1 VIDIIS
7 IYINS
12 QFAVIYLLLFSRCLQ
27 RNAKHNREKAKSLG
41 KSFTDIGIFCL
52 NNDEVLR
59 RRTTDRVGAIV
70 LFFLCNLLK
79 MSKADRAS
87 GQPSAINIV
96 FVGFIAVAILFA
108 GYTGKMEAVTK
119 ASFDSAK
126 TAVNLAIDLI
136 GVMALWLG
144 LVRVLEAG
152 GLMYSLANILKPL
165 MVKLFPDVPPT
176 HPAMGAMI
184 LNISANMLGLGN
196 AATPFGIKAMVE
208 LNKLN
213 PLKGTATNAMCLFLA
228 INTSSVV
235 LFPLG
240 VIGVRAA
247 ANSSNPAAIFLPTLL
262 ATICS
267 TIVGVSVASWL
278 GRRDQPGLESSPPEV
293 ESVNESSPEELE
305 IDSSDNQGEEVEESD
320 YSHLIYPTGR
330 ASQIIAWLFAIAFGG
345 TIVYGVIRSGNL
357 GDFFNQD
364 FISHWLMPILILLI
378 ITYGVGRGV
387 KVYEA
392 VTEGAKQGF
401 DIAIRIIPFLVAI
414 LVAIGMFRASG
425 AMEVVTNLL
434 SPLTN
439 LIGMPAEV
447 LPMALLRPLSGG
459 GAFGIMSELIER
471 SPDSY
476 TAFVASTMMGST
488 DTTFYVLAVYFGAVG
503 ITRIRHALTAGLLAD
518 ATGILAACI
527 FSSLF
532 THGH

>member
-1 VIDIIS
+1 M
-7 IYINS
+7 S
-12 QFAVIYLLLFSRCLQ
+12 QANQPS
-27 RNAKHNREKAKSLG
+27 EK
-41 KSFTDIGIFCL
+41 
-52 NNDEVLR
+52 
-59 RRTTDRVGAIV
+59 
-70 LFFLCNLLK
+70 
-79 MSKADRAS
+79 
-87 GQPSAINIV
+87 PSAINLV

-108 GYTGKMEAVTK
+108 GYTGKMEEITQ
-119 ASFDSAK
+119 ASFESAK
-126 TAVNLAIDLI
+126 TAVNLAIGLI

-152 GLMYSLANILKPL
+152 GLMYTLANILKPL

-228 INTSSVV
+228 INTSSVA

-247 ANSSNPAAIFLPTLL
+247 ANSSNPAAIYLPTLL

-267 TIVGVSVASWL
+267 TVVGVSVASWL
-278 GRRDQPGLESSPPEV
+278 GRRAKRSLESGSQEV
-293 ESVNESSPEELE
+293 ESVNESSPEEGE
-305 IDSSDNQGEEVEESD
+305 IDSSDNQVEESD
-320 YSHLIYPTGR
+320 YSHLLYPTGKG
-330 ASQIIAWLFAIAFGG
+330 SQIIAWSFLLGFAG
-345 TIVYGVIRSGNL
+345 TIVYGVIRSDNL

-364 FISHWLMPILILLI
+364 FISHWLMPILMLLI

-425 AMEVVTNLL
+425 AMEIVSNLL

-447 LPMALLRPLSGG
+447 LPMAILRPLSGG
-459 GAFGIMSELIER
+459 GAFGIMSELVER

-476 TAFVASTMMGST
+476 SAFVASTMMGST
-488 DTTFYVLAVYFGAVG
+488 ETTFYVLAVYFGAVG
-503 ITRIRHALTAGLLAD
+503 ITSIRHALVAALLAD
-518 ATGILAACI
+518 ATGLLAACI
-527 FSSLF
+527 LSSLF
-532 THGH
+532 WVG

>member
-1 VIDIIS
+1 M
-7 IYINS
+7 S
-12 QFAVIYLLLFSRCLQ
+12 QA
-27 RNAKHNREKAKSLG
+27 NRPSG
-41 KSFTDIGIFCL
+41 K
-52 NNDEVLR
+52 
-59 RRTTDRVGAIV
+59 
-70 LFFLCNLLK
+70 
-79 MSKADRAS
+79 
-87 GQPSAINIV
+87 PSAINIV

-108 GYTGKMEAVTK
+108 GYTGKMEDITE
-119 ASFDSAK
+119 ASFDSAE

-152 GLMYSLANILKPL
+152 GLMYNLANLLKPL

-247 ANSSNPAAIFLPTLL
+247 ADSSNPAAIFLPTLL
-262 ATICS
+262 ATIVS
-267 TIVGVSVASWL
+267 TVVGVSVASLL
-278 GRRDQPGLESSPPEV
+278 GRRNKPAVESASQEV
-293 ESVNESSPEELE
+293 ESVSEPSPEDLP
-305 IDSSDNQGEEVEESD
+305 IDSSSDRVEETD
-320 YSHLIYPTGR
+320 YSHLLYPTGR
-330 ASQIIAWLFAIAFGG
+330 GSRIIPWLFTIAFGG
-345 TIVYGVIRSGNL
+345 TIVYGVIRSEKL

-364 FISHWLMPILILLI
+364 FMSHWLMPILILLI

-425 AMEVVTNLL
+425 AMETVSKILG
-434 SPLTN
+434 PLTN
-439 LIGMPAEV
+439 LIGMPAEI
-447 LPMALLRPLSGG
+447 LPMAILRPLSGG
-459 GAFGIMSELIER
+459 GAFGIMSEIVER

-476 TAFVASTMMGST
+476 SAFLASTMMGST

-518 ATGILAACI
+518 ATGILAACL

-532 THGH
+532 WGG

>member
-1 VIDIIS
+1 M
-7 IYINS
+7 S
-12 QFAVIYLLLFSRCLQ
+12 QADQPS
-27 RNAKHNREKAKSLG
+27 G
-41 KSFTDIGIFCL
+41 K
-52 NNDEVLR
+52 
-59 RRTTDRVGAIV
+59 
-70 LFFLCNLLK
+70 
-79 MSKADRAS
+79 
-87 GQPSAINIV
+87 PSAINIV

-108 GYTGKMEAVTK
+108 GYTGKMEEVTN

-152 GLMYSLANILKPL
+152 GLMYTLANLLKPL

-240 VIGVRAA
+240 VIGVRVA
-247 ANSSNPAAIFLPTLL
+247 ANSTNPAAIFLPTLL
-262 ATICS
+262 ATLCS
-267 TIVGVSVASWL
+267 TVVGISVASWL
-278 GRRDQPGLESSPPEV
+278 GRRDSSFQEV
-293 ESVNESSPEELE
+293 ESITEPSPEELE
-305 IDSSDNQGEEVEESD
+305 IESSDNRVEEVEEAD
-320 YSHLIYPTGR
+320 YSHLLYPTGR
-330 ASQIIAWLFAIAFGG
+330 ASQMIAWLFILGFSG
-345 TIVYGVIRSGNL
+345 TLIYGVIRSDTL

-425 AMEVVTNLL
+425 AMEAVSNLL
-434 SPLTN
+434 GPLTN

-459 GAFGIMSELIER
+459 GAFGIMSEIIER

-476 TAFVASTMMGST
+476 SAFVASTMMGST

-503 ITRIRHALTAGLLAD
+503 ITRIRHALAAGLLAD
-518 ATGILAACI
+518 ATGILSACI

-532 THGH
+532 WMG